1 MQIFDITTHGLDF
14 YLISHMIII
23 VFLTS
28 ISVTLVLQKRKQ
40 SSNDQYLSA
49 FLDIQKQQ
57 HNHIGQWS
65 QGLDHKLDQGL
76 GETRQLYVSV
86 VKRLAVIE
94 ETQKMLHTMSQHM
107 VNLETVLRHPQGRG
121 HFGETQL
128 QHLIDNIIPEPYRIY
143 QHTLSNGKRADC
155 VIVMPTE
162 PQHLIIDAKFPLANF
177 HHQNDM
183 DNRTFKQD
191 VKVHINAIAEKYIIA
206 GETLD
211 YAILFIPA
219 EGIYHHIHHNHQDLL
234 EYAQKQRVWLA
245 SPTTLMALLHVSM
258 SLIRDAR
265 MQEHMTIMKAQLGQL
280 DDIFQQF
287 QKRVTNLD
295 RHFEL
300 CQQDVKDITV
310 SGDKI
315 SKRFAKIRDVKQDD
329 IVSID

>member
-1 MQIFDITTHGLDF
+1 M
-14 YLISHMIII
+14 
-23 VFLTS
+23 
-28 ISVTLVLQKRKQ
+28 TLVLQKRKQ

-177 HHQNDM
+177 HHQNDK
-183 DNRTFKQD
+183 DNRNFKQD
-191 VKVHINAIAEKYIIA
+191 VKVHINAVAEKYIIA

-219 EGIYHHIHHNHQDLL
+219 ESIYHHIHHNHQDLL
-234 EYAQKQRVWLA
+234 EYAQKQRIWLA

-265 MQEHMTIMKAQLGQL
+265 MQEHMTTMKAQLGQL

-300 CQQDVKDITV
+300 CQQDIKDISV